1 MTLLQTLTTDA
12 LAHSTEVIS
21 HLSFDFYLR
30 LAINILSVFTLIRL
44 IYVPVYKNRDL
55 FFTYFIFN
63 LIIFFICY
71 VMNKVELSM
80 GAAFGLFAVFSMLR
94 YRTED
99 ISIRDMTYL
108 FLAIALGLINSVTKG
123 PWETLAI
130 LNAIVLGFTMLLET
144 PILRKREAYH
154 NIMYE
159 HIELITPEKRTELIE
174 DLQKRTGLKIHKVSV
189 QKIDFLRD
197 SVNLR
202 IYYYE

>member
-1 MTLLQTLTTDA
+1 MNIIDVLLTDTLPQAQGYFRTLT
-12 LAHSTEVIS
+12 
-21 HLSFDFYLR
+21 FDFFIR
-30 LAINILSVFTLIRL
+30 LGINLISAFVLIRF

-55 FFTYFIFN
+55 LFTYLIFN
-63 LIIFFICY
+63 LIIFFICF
-71 VMNKVELSM
+71 VLNQVEMSM

-108 FLAIALGLINSVTKG
+108 FLVIAIGLLNSVSDG
-123 PWETLAI
+123 QWETLLV
-130 LNAIVLGFTMLLET
+130 LNGIIVGFTWLLET
-144 PILRKREAYH
+144 PTLRKREAYH

-159 HIELITPEKRTELIE
+159 HIELITPEKRADLIA
-174 DLQKRTGLKIHKVSV
+174 DLQTRTGLKIHKVAV

-197 SVNLR
+197 SVALR